1 MKLSIRWA
9 LILGFLV
16 LIWGTYIITTTS
28 TFLSSQNVLN
38 QHARDIMENIADLAM
53 EQSQN
58 HLAHAHGAAVLTRR
72 LLSANVVSTN
82 EDDFQTLEH
91 YFLDQL
97 AIYPHFAGIYLGKP
111 NGDFYYVSRHSKYSP
126 DGFRTKIILH
136 EGGIKNVKL
145 TWRDKDLKL
154 IAEERDPDDP
164 YDPRTR
170 PWYKGALAK
179 NGIVWTDPY
188 IFFTSQK
195 PGITIAGPTYSD
207 SGTLKGIVGV
217 DIEIDQLS
225 TFIGNL
231 NIGKNG
237 RAFMINNN
245 GDVVAFPDIEKIK
258 TKADSEPTCSRLV
271 KIQELDDILSR
282 KAFVSL
288 NLEQHNN
295 GRYVLKNSRFA
306 TFEHNGRNYHA
317 MLTPFSISQWPWII
331 GVHLPEDDYLGGLK
345 KNRLSNIVLTLII
358 SAIATIIAL
367 IFSRSIIR
375 PISSLE
381 KEALAVKNDDIQ
393 KRFETHSAYKE
404 IQETADSFH
413 LMKDAIRES
422 TEKYR
427 SIFENIQDTYYEITL
442 DGTILEISPSI
453 EKITPY
459 KREQLIGKNV
469 NAFYKDPSVRETLV
483 QELLKN
489 YKSED
494 YEIEL
499 KDENGNSGCFSLNSV
514 LKTDDHGT
522 PVKIIGSMRNVAER
536 KKAEHELLQYRE
548 HLEELVKERTADLE
562 ETNTRLLEEVKQR
575 LQTEAALSEKEEK
588 YRNILE
594 SIEEGY
600 FETDLRGRFTFLN
613 DATARTLG
621 WSKDRLLGM
630 HFRKYL
636 EQDSAGKAI
645 KAFNEI
651 FTTSMSKTA
660 IELWITRKDGDKRY
674 VELSA
679 SLIRSADGKPSGF
692 RGIGRD
698 ITERL
703 KEEKERRK
711 LEDNLQ
717 QAQRLKAIGTLAGGI
732 AHDFNNLLMGIQG
745 NVSLLQMSIDSDNE
759 LHENLKSIEG
769 CVESG
774 ANLTRQLL
782 GYARGGKY
790 LVKTTKL
797 NDVVQKSSN
806 LFGRTKKQIK
816 IVGNYQ
822 KDLWTVEVDRNQ
834 IEQVLVNLY
843 LNAWQ
848 AMEPRGTIYLQTE
861 NVILDDRFVK
871 PFQVKPGRY
880 VKVSVKDSGTG
891 MDEETQKRIFEPFFT
906 TKGMGKG
913 TGLGL
918 ASAFGIIQN
927 HDGIIDFKS
936 EPGKG
941 TTFYIYLPVSDKTVV
956 AEEVTSEM
964 PQRGHETILVVD
976 DENYILKAFKSMLT
990 KIGYEIL
997 TAQSGEE
1004 ALEILSRDQ
1013 QQVDLVILDMIM
1025 PGMNGLETYERIKQF
1040 DKKIK
1045 VVLSSGYSYEDI
1057 AEEILDRGCADFIQ
1071 KPLDLFQVSEK
1082 IREMLSRD
1090 CDA

>member
-9 LILGFLV
+9 LIIGFLV
-16 LIWGTYIITTTS
+16 LIWGTYVITTTS
-28 TFLSSQNVLN
+28 TFVSSQKVLN

-72 LLSANVVSTN
+72 LLTANVVSTN
-82 EDDFQTLEH
+82 KADFQALEQ

-136 EGGIKNVKL
+136 NNGIRKVRL
-145 TWRDKDLKL
+145 IWRDKDLKF
-154 IAEERDPDDP
+154 IAQELDPGDP

-170 PWYKGALAK
+170 PWYKKSLAK
-179 NGIVWTDPY
+179 EGIVWTDPY

-195 PGITIAGPTYSD
+195 PGITISGPTYD
-207 SGTLKGIVGV
+207 DALTLKGIVGV

-237 RAFMINNN
+237 QAFMINNN
-245 GDVVAFPDIEKIK
+245 GDVVAFPDLDKIK
-258 TKADSEPTCSRLV
+258 TTEDSESNSSRLV

-282 KAFVSL
+282 KAFTAL

-306 TFEHNGRNYHA
+306 TFEHNGLNYHA

-345 KNRLSNIVLTLII
+345 KNRLSNTLLTLII
-358 SAIATIIAL
+358 SAIATLIAL

-375 PISSLE
+375 PIANLE
-381 KEALAVKNDDIQ
+381 KEALAVKNNDLQ
-393 KRFETHSAYKE
+393 KRFDTHSAYKE

-413 LMKDAIRES
+413 LMKDAIMES

-427 SIFENIQDTYYEITL
+427 GIFENIQDAYYEITL
-442 DGTILEISPSI
+442 DGTILEVSPSV
-453 EKITPY
+453 EKITSY

-469 NAFYKDPSVRETLV
+469 YGFYKDSSFREAFV
-483 QELLKN
+483 EEILKN
-489 YKSED
+489 HKVED
-494 YEIEL
+494 YEIML
-499 KDENGNSGCFSLNSV
+499 KDKHGNFECFSLNSI
-514 LKTDDHGT
+514 LKIDDQGK
-522 PVKIIGSMRNVAER
+522 PIKIIGSMRNVAER
-536 KKAEHELLQYRE
+536 KKVERELLQYRE
-548 HLEELVKERTADLE
+548 HLEELVKGRTADLE
-562 ETNTRLLEEVKQR
+562 ETNARLLKEVEQR
-575 LQTEAALSEKEEK
+575 LKTEAALGEKEEK

-600 FETDLRGRFTFLN
+600 FETDLKGSFTFLN
-613 DATARTLG
+613 DATSRALG
-621 WSKDRLLGM
+621 WSKDQLLGM
-630 HFRKYL
+630 DFRKFL
-636 EQDSAGKAI
+636 EQKSAEKAVEI
-645 KAFNEI
+645 FNEI
-651 FTTSMSKTA
+651 FTTSMPRTA
-660 IELWITRKDGDKRY
+660 IDLWIKRKDGDKRFI
-674 VELSA
+674 ELSA
-679 SLIRSADGKPSGF
+679 SLIRDAAGKPSGF

-698 ITERL
+698 ATERL
-703 KEEKERRK
+703 REEEERRK
-711 LEDNLQ
+711 LEENLQ

-745 NVSLLQMSIDSDNE
+745 NVSLLQMSIDSGNE
-759 LHENLKSIEG
+759 LHENLKSIES

-797 NDVVQKSSN
+797 NEVVQKSSS
-806 LFGRTKKQIK
+806 LFGRTKKEIK
-816 IVGNYQ
+816 IVGKYE

-834 IEQVLVNLY
+834 IQQVLVNLY

-848 AMEPRGTIYLQTE
+848 AMEPGGTLYLQTE

-880 VKVSVKDSGTG
+880 VKVSVKDAGSGI
-891 MDEETQKRIFEPFFT
+891 DAETQKRIFEPFFT

-936 EPGKG
+936 KPGKG
-941 TTFYIYLPVSDKTVV
+941 TTFYICLPASDKTVV
-956 AEEVTSEM
+956 VEEATSEI
-964 PQRGHETILVVD
+964 PQRGRETILVVD
-976 DENYILKAFKSMLT
+976 DEIYILKAFKSMLT
-990 KIGYEIL
+990 KIGYKIV
-997 TAQSGEE
+997 TARSGNE
-1004 ALEILSRDQ
+1004 ALEVLRKGRIPI
-1013 QQVDLVILDMIM
+1013 DLVILDMIM
-1025 PGMNGLETYERIKQF
+1025 PEMNGLETYERMKQF

-1057 AEEILDRGCADFIQ
+1057 AEEILEKGCTDFIQ
-1071 KPLDLFQVSEK
+1071 KPLDLFQVSKK
-1082 IREMLSRD
+1082 IREILSRESND
-1090 CDA
+1090 